1 MLQSPNFGII
11 ALFGSGEIAPHGRK
25 VHERVMEHIKD
36 PVKVSILE
44 TPAGFQPNS
53 AIVAGKIE
61 IFLKKHLV
69 NFQPDVHIIP
79 ARKKMPP
86 FSPDR
91 ADILSPVLSS
101 NYIFLGPGS
110 PTYTVKQLQ
119 NSLLWSYVLAKHATG
134 AALVMASAATIA
146 AGLYSLPVYEIYKAG
161 EELYWHKGLNFFGP
175 LGLNLVFMPHWNNT
189 EGGKELDTSCCFIGK
204 ERFKTMMG
212 LLPSIPVIGID
223 EHTALIIDPEK
234 EEAFVSGLG
243 GVTLIKDG
251 KESFFPDKTVF
262 PFKTLG
268 SIQKPDLNDYV
279 SPSVW
284 EDIKSVN
291 KAETDK
297 SSVVP
302 EKISTLVREREKV
315 RKEKNWAEADR
326 LRKEILSLGWHIRDT
341 EEGPELIPIS
351 ENQL

>member
-1 MLQSPNFGII
+1 MLITLKFGFI

-25 VHERVMEHIKD
+25 VHEWIMKHMKASI
-36 PVKVSILE
+36 KVSILE

-53 AIVAGKIE
+53 AIVARKIE
-61 IFLKKHLV
+61 DFLKKHLV
-69 NFQPDVHIIP
+69 NFQPEVYVIP
-79 ARKKMPP
+79 ARKKMTP

-91 ADILSPVLSS
+91 AEILSPVLNS

-110 PTYTVKQLQ
+110 PTYAVKQLQ

-161 EELYWHKGLNFFGP
+161 EELYWHKGLNFFGN

-189 EGGKELDTSCCFIGK
+189 EGGKELDTSCCFIGR

-223 EHTALIIDPEK
+223 EHTALIIDLEK

-251 KESFFPDKTVF
+251 KENFFPDKTAF

-268 SIQKPDLNDYV
+268 SIQRPDLNDYV

-284 EDIKSVN
+284 EDINSVN
-291 KAETDK
+291 KSERDK
-297 SSVVP
+297 SP
-302 EKISTLVREREKV
+302 EIHEGVSKLVIERETS
-315 RKEKNWAEADR
+315 RKEKNWAESDR
-326 LRKEILSLGWHIRDT
+326 LREEILSLGWHIRDT
-341 EEGPELIPIS
+341 EGGPELVPGS
-351 ENQL
+351 GN